1 MTYTAILNSHF
12 FLSLLSVA
20 ILFYGIDFF
29 FFKKEKSRIAIFFVI
44 LGTLALAI
52 IVISTLFQY
61 QNLKKLSSENYTANT
76 VRLEK
81 HTEILEKY
89 ALDKKLDFRFR
100 IDSARKVFIT
110 TGKIVNYID
119 QNGNLSTYLIN
130 QDDEFQRAEE
140 VKEKEIIYNA
150 INTNLII
157 CRWIFGVIIFSSLL
171 SILRVYLKI
180 RRSKKPIS
188 TPDI

>member
-1 MTYTAILNSHF
+1 MTYTAIFNSHF
-12 FLSLLSVA
+12 FLSVLSVA

-61 QNLKKLSSENYTANT
+61 QNLKKLSSENYTDST

-89 ALDKKLDFRFR
+89 AIDQKLDFRSR
-100 IDSARKVFIT
+100 IDSARKIFIT

-119 QNGNLSTYLIN
+119 QEGNLSTYLIN
-130 QDDEFQRAEE
+130 QDDKLQRTEE
-140 VKEKEIIYNA
+140 VKGKEITYNA

-157 CRWIFGVIIFSSLL
+157 CRWIFGVIIFSSFLL
-171 SILRVYLKI
+171 ILRIYLRI
-180 RRSKKPIS
+180 RKSK
-188 TPDI
+188 